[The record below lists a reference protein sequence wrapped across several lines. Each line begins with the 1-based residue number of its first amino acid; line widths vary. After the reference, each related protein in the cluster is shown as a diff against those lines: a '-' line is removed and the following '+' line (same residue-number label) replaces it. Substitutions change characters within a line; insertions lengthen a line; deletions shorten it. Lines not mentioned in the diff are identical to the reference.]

1 MNPEKSFLYQ
11 RKLLMWWSKLKKI
24 KIPSKEIFPA
34 LRTYSIITFGLFLNA
49 LAWTVFLIP
58 AEITGGGMTGVS
70 SLLFY
75 AFSFR
80 IGLSYLIMNSILIL
94 LGIRYLGR
102 SFGIKTIF
110 ATVMLSLFLSLFEG
124 IVTEPIV
131 DENFMSA
138 VVGGIL
144 AGAGVGLA
152 ISQGGSTGGT
162 DIIAMMINKHRNISP
177 GKILLYLDI
186 IIITSSYLIF
196 NSIEKIV
203 YGYVS
208 MAVTAYA
215 IDMVLTGAKRTVQM
229 FILSKKYEIIANRV
243 GTEVRRGITIL
254 DGKGWYTQQESKI
267 LMILVRK
274 QESNH
279 ILKIIK
285 ETDPDAFISMG
296 NVMGVYGSGFE
307 QIKR

>member
-1 MNPEKSFLYQ
+1 MWLSKIIRFQKVTKENAFSVMKS
-11 RKLLMWWSKLKKI
+11 
-24 KIPSKEIFPA
+24 
-34 LRTYSIITFGLFLNA
+34 YSIITVGLFINA
-49 LAWTVFLIP
+49 IGWTVFLIP
-58 AEITGGGMTGVS
+58 AEITGGGITGVS
-70 SLLFY
+70 SLFFY
-75 AFSFR
+75 AFKFK
-80 IGLSYLIMNSILIL
+80 IGLSYLVMNSVLII
-94 LGIRYLGR
+94 LGIKVLGR

-110 ATVMLSLFLSLFEG
+110 ATVVLSLFLSLLEG

-131 DENFMSA
+131 DENFMSS
-138 VVGGIL
+138 VLGGIL
-144 AGAGVGLA
+144 AGVGVGLA

-254 DGKGWYTQQESKI
+254 NGKGWYTQEETKI

-285 ETDPDAFISMG
+285 ETDPDAFISLG

-307 QIKR
+307 RIKAK

>member
-1 MNPEKSFLYQ
+1 M
-11 RKLLMWWSKLKKI
+11 LLFKKKI
-24 KIPSKEIFPA
+24 GFNKDQLLPIF
-34 LRTYSIITFGLFLNA
+34 RSYGIITIGLFINA
-49 LAWTVFLIP
+49 LGWTVFLIP

-75 AFSFR
+75 AFKFKV
-80 IGLSYLIMNSILIL
+80 GLSYLLMNGVLLL
-94 LGIRYLGR
+94 LGIKVLGK
-102 SFGIKTIF
+102 SFGIKTVY
-110 ATVMLSLFLSLFEG
+110 ATLILSLFLSLLEG

-138 VVGGIL
+138 VIGGIM

-162 DIIAMMINKHRNISP
+162 DIIALMINKNRNISP

-196 NSIEKIV
+196 QSIEKIV

-208 MAVTAYA
+208 MAVTAYT

-229 FILSKKYEIIANRV
+229 FIFSKKYEIIANRI
-243 GTEVRRGITIL
+243 GTEIRRGITIIH
-254 DGKGWYTQQESKI
+254 GKGWYTQEDAKI

-274 QESNH
+274 QESNY
-279 ILKIIK
+279 ILRIIK
-285 ETDPDAFISMG
+285 ETDPEAFISLG
-296 NVMGVYGSGFE
+296 NVMGVYGQGFDR
-307 QIKR
+307 IKK

>member
-1 MNPEKSFLYQ
+1 MSLFK
-11 RKLLMWWSKLKKI
+11 KKI
-24 KIPSKEIFPA
+24 GFSKDQLLPIF
-34 LRTYSIITFGLFLNA
+34 RSYGIITIGLFINA
-49 LAWTVFLIP
+49 LGWTVFLIP

-75 AFSFR
+75 AFKFKV
-80 IGLSYLIMNSILIL
+80 GLSYLLMNGVLLL
-94 LGIRYLGR
+94 LGIKVLGK
-102 SFGIKTIF
+102 SFGIKTVY
-110 ATVMLSLFLSLFEG
+110 ATLVLSLFLSLLEG

-131 DENFMSA
+131 DEHFMSA

-152 ISQGGSTGGT
+152 ISQGGSTRGT
-162 DIIAMMINKHRNISP
+162 DIIAMMINKHKNISP

-186 IIITSSYLIF
+186 IIISSSF
-196 NSIEKIV
+196 FVFQSIEKMV

-208 MAVTAYA
+208 MAVTAYT

-254 DGKGWYTQQESKI
+254 NGKGWYTQEETKI

-285 ETDPDAFISMG
+285 ETDPDAFISLG